1 MNITSV
7 TAHFL
12 TCPVRQPCRHTYP
25 MNTTTICHKMRI
37 TEAICSACRRTYT
50 VLHIICMY
58 MQVIPPPIV
67 PGGSKVMLKGESLG
81 MTLTYT
87 HQQYTISTEC
97 FTHIFQHT
105 TAAHHTAAYHSSPPH
120 CCTPQQPTTLLHSTA
135 AHHTAAHHSSPP
147 HCCMAACDAQTR
159 TQVPCE

>member
-12 TCPVRQPCRHTYP
+12 TWPVRQPCGHTYP
-25 MNTTTICHKMRI
+25 MNTTTICHKMQI
-37 TEAICSACRRTYT
+37 TEAIFSACRCTYT
-50 VLHIICMY
+50 VLHILCMY
-58 MQVIPPPIV
+58 MQVTPPPIV

-97 FTHIFQHT
+97 FTHTSSSTPQQPTTLLHT

-120 CCTPQQPTTLLHSTA
+120 CCTPQQPTTLPHTTA
-135 AHHTAAHHSSPP
+135 AHHTAAYHSSPP
-147 HCCMAACDAQTR
+147 HCCTPQ
-159 TQVPCE
+159 

>member
-1 MNITSV
+1 MNITSA

-12 TCPVRQPCRHTYP
+12 TCPVRQPCGHTYP
-25 MNTTTICHKMRI
+25 MNITTICHKKRI
-37 TEAICSACRRTYT
+37 TEAIFFACRCTYT

-97 FTHIFQHT
+97 FTHTSSSTPQQPTTLLHT
-105 TAAHHTAAYHSSPPH
+105 TAAHHTAAWLHVVHRHEHKCHVSETACVLPWHSSEVREGES
-120 CCTPQQPTTLLHSTA
+120 QQYLHT
-135 AHHTAAHHSSPP
+135 
-147 HCCMAACDAQTR
+147 
-159 TQVPCE
+159 